1 MLQGGTRSG
10 KTRAVMDYLLF
21 ICCRYS
27 GLEIDVCRSEFSTL
41 RGTAYSEFKKLLIQ
55 SKVIHEHNK
64 SENIITINGNTL
76 SFYGLDND
84 EKVHG
89 KERDILWVNEINQIR
104 QEVFDQLTP
113 RTRYR
118 IIGDYNPRLGRKH
131 WLDKYIQEFPPI
143 ITTYLD
149 NPFLPDIQV
158 QDIESKRDN
167 VYWWSIYGEGKRAA
181 MQGAIFENWE
191 FGEFDKTLTY
201 CYGQDFGFNPD
212 PTTLIK
218 VAIDKR
224 KKIIYMHECFYNANQ
239 LTTDQI
245 FILNK
250 NHIERIKDLIVA
262 DSAEP
267 RLIHEVAAKGLNIQK
282 TTKGAG
288 SVLYGINKMLEY
300 KIIITPESFNLE
312 TELNNYIWNDK
323 KSGIPIDK
331 YNHCIDSA
339 RYAFARLTTNP
350 INQNAVG
357 SPQLF

>member
-1 MLQGGTRSG
+1 
-10 KTRAVMDYLLF
+10 MDYLIAFCLK
-21 ICCRYS
+21 YS
-27 GLEIDVCRSEFSTL
+27 GIEIDICRAEFATL
-41 RGTAYSEFKKLLIQ
+41 RGTAYLEFKQLLILL
-55 SKVIHEHNK
+55 KIPHELNR
-64 SENIITINGNTL
+64 SENIIIINDNRI

-89 KERDILWVNEINQIR
+89 KERDILWVNEINQIK

-191 FGEFDKTLTY
+191 FGEFDKTLSY

-245 FILNK
+245 FTLNK